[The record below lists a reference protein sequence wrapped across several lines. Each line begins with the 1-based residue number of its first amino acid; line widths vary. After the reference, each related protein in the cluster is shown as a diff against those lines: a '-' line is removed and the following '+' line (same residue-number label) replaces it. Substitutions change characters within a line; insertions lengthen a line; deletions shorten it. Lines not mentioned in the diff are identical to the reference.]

1 MRMIDHAI
9 LIDLIGK
16 VGSQVNLVFGVK
28 AV

>member
-1 MRMIDHAI
+1 MRTIDDVMVI
-9 LIDLIGK
+9 RFIGK